1 MSEYNEALPSVE
13 EEVIPAVE
21 EVVAVV
27 EPVVEE
33 VVVPSA
39 PEPEVVFTPPAAPGA
54 FGKSKNDEDAAAASS
69 FEKVVLLSSLKFKA
83 VSRRSL
89 SVAYVQER
97 LLDLGFGEAGSDKRG
112 WLSDGTRK
120 ALNEFAGSD
129 VVESGE
135 VKDIAVIE
143 RLFAGTAVK
152 VIY

>member
-1 MSEYNEALPSVE
+1 M
-13 EEVIPAVE
+13 
-21 EVVAVV
+21 
-27 EPVVEE
+27 
-33 VVVPSA
+33 
-39 PEPEVVFTPPAAPGA
+39 
-54 FGKSKNDEDAAAASS
+54 
-69 FEKVVLLSSLKFKA
+69 SSLEFQA
-83 VSRRSL
+83 VGKRSL

-129 VVESGE
+129 VVVSGV